1 MDGAIMFLPR
11 EILEQKLQ
19 EFLKEDLGHGDVT
32 TFATIPA
39 GVTVEAEVRT
49 KEAGVIAG
57 LEEAIVL
64 GESLGVQ
71 VKTTVVNGAEVK
83 PKTVLLKIIGDARTL
98 LSMERTLLNLLSRMS
113 GIATTTKQI
122 VEKIRKAGYKTRI
135 ASTRKVA
142 PGLAY
147 FDKKAVVIGS
157 GDAHR
162 SGLDDMVLIKDNHIA
177 IAGGATQAVRKARES
192 TSFSKKIEIE
202 VTNSDDAV
210 KVAEAKVDV
219 IMLDNLQPTQIK
231 DALEKLEK
239 KRLRNHVLVEAS
251 GRINEKNV
259 LEFAA
264 TGVDILSL
272 GEITQNAKA
281 LDMNLKVVKVRKK

>member
-1 MDGAIMFLPR
+1 MFLPK
-11 EILEQKLQ
+11 EILKKKLQ
-19 EFLKEDLGHGDVT
+19 EFLEEDLGHGDVT

-39 GVTVEAEVRT
+39 DVIAEAEVRT

-57 LEEAIVL
+57 LEEAVIL
-64 GESLGVQ
+64 AESLGLRA
-71 VKTTVVNGAEVK
+71 KTMVANGAEVK
-83 PKTVLLKIIGDARTL
+83 PKTVLLKLEGDARTL

-113 GIATTTKQI
+113 GIATTTRQI

-135 ASTRKVA
+135 ACTRKVA

-162 SGLDDMVLIKDNHIA
+162 SCLDDMVLIKDNHITVVGDA
-177 IAGGATQAVRKARES
+177 MQAVRKARES

-202 VTNSDDAV
+202 VTNSNDAV

-219 IMLDNLQPTQIK
+219 IMLDNFQPMQIK

-239 KRLRNHVLVEAS
+239 KKLRDHVLVEAS

-272 GEITQNAKA
+272 GEITQNAKT
-281 LDMNLKVVKVRKK
+281 LDINLKIVGVRKK

>member
-1 MDGAIMFLPR
+1 MFLPK
-11 EILEQKLQ
+11 EILEKKLQ

-39 GVTVEAEVRT
+39 DTTVEAEVRT

-64 GESLGVQ
+64 AESLGLQ
-71 VKTTVVNGAEVK
+71 VETTVANGAEVK
-83 PKTVLLKIIGDARTL
+83 PKTVLLRIVGDARTL
-98 LSMERTLLNLLSRMS
+98 LSAERTLLNLLSRMS
-113 GIATTTKQI
+113 GIATTTRQI
-122 VEKIRKAGYKTRI
+122 VEKVRKAGYKTRI
-135 ASTRKVA
+135 ACTRKVA

-202 VTNSDDAV
+202 VTNTDDAV

-219 IMLDNLQPTQIK
+219 IMLDNFQPTQIK

-239 KRLRNHVLVEAS
+239 KKLRDDVLVEAS

-281 LDMNLKVVKVRKK
+281 LDTNLKVVKVRKK

>member
-1 MDGAIMFLPR
+1 MFLPK
-11 EILEQKLQ
+11 EILAKKLH
-19 EFLKEDLGHGDVT
+19 EFLKEDLGQGDAT

-39 GVTVEAEVRT
+39 DVTVEAEVRT

-57 LEEAIVL
+57 LEEAKVL
-64 GESLGVQ
+64 AESLGLRAETMVD
-71 VKTTVVNGAEVK
+71 NGAEVK
-83 PKTVLLKIIGDARTL
+83 PQTVLLRIVGDARTL

-135 ASTRKVA
+135 ACTRKVA

-162 SGLDDMVLIKDNHIA
+162 SGLDDMVLIKNNHIA

-202 VTNSDDAV
+202 VTNSNDAI
-210 KVAEAKVDV
+210 KVADAKVDV
-219 IMLDNLQPTQIK
+219 IMLDNFQPTQIK
-231 DALEKLEK
+231 DTLERLKKKKL
-239 KRLRNHVLVEAS
+239 RDHVLVEAS

>member
-1 MDGAIMFLPR
+1 MFLPK
-11 EILEQKLQ
+11 EILAKKLQ

-39 GVTVEAEVRT
+39 DVTVEAEVRT
-49 KEAGVIAG
+49 KETGVIAG
-57 LEEAIVL
+57 LEEAVIL
-64 GESLGVQ
+64 AESFGLRAETMVA
-71 VKTTVVNGAEVK
+71 NGAEVK
-83 PKTVLLKIIGDARTL
+83 PKAVLLRIVGDARTL

-113 GIATTTKQI
+113 GIATTTRQI

-135 ASTRKVA
+135 ACTRKVA

-162 SGLDDMVLIKDNHIA
+162 SGLDDMVLIKDNHIT
-177 IAGGATQAVRKARES
+177 IAGGATQAVRKAKES

-202 VTNSDDAV
+202 VTNTDDAV
-210 KVAEAKVDV
+210 KVAEAKVDI
-219 IMLDNLQPTQIK
+219 IMLDNFQPTQIK
-231 DALEKLEK
+231 DTLERLKKKKL
-239 KRLRNHVLVEAS
+239 RDHVLVEAS

-259 LEFAA
+259 EFAA

-272 GEITQNAKA
+272 GEITQNTKT

>member
-1 MDGAIMFLPR
+1 MFLPK
-11 EILEQKLQ
+11 EILAKKLQ

-39 GVTVEAEVRT
+39 DTTVEAEVRT
-49 KEAGVIAG
+49 KETGVIAG
-57 LEEAIVL
+57 LEEAVIL
-64 GESLGVQ
+64 AESFGLRAETMVA
-71 VKTTVVNGAEVK
+71 NGAEVK
-83 PKTVLLKIIGDARTL
+83 PKAVLLRIVGDARTL

-135 ASTRKVA
+135 ACTRKVA

-162 SGLDDMVLIKDNHIA
+162 SGLDDMVLIKDNHIT
-177 IAGGATQAVRKARES
+177 IAGGATQAVRKAKES

-202 VTNSDDAV
+202 VTNTDDAV
-210 KVAEAKVDV
+210 KVAEAKVDI
-219 IMLDNLQPTQIK
+219 IMLDNFQPTQIK
-231 DALEKLEK
+231 DTLERLKKKKL
-239 KRLRNHVLVEAS
+239 RDHVLVEAS

-272 GEITQNAKA
+272 GEITQNTKT

>member
-1 MDGAIMFLPR
+1 MFLPR

>member
-1 MDGAIMFLPR
+1 MFLPK
-11 EILEQKLQ
+11 EILKKKLQ
-19 EFLKEDLGHGDVT
+19 EFLEEDLGQGDLT

-39 GVTVEAEVRT
+39 DVIVEAEVRA

-57 LEEAIVL
+57 LEEVVVL
-64 GESLGVQ
+64 VESFGLQAETMVA
-71 VKTTVVNGAEVK
+71 NGAEVK
-83 PKTVLLKIIGDARTL
+83 PKTVLLKIVGDARTL

-113 GIATTTKQI
+113 GIATTTRRI
-122 VEKIRKAGYKTRI
+122 VEGVKKAGYNTRI
-135 ASTRKVA
+135 ACTRKVA

-147 FDKKAVVIGS
+147 FDKKAVVIGG

-162 SGLDDMVLIKDNHIA
+162 SGLDDMVLIKDNHVTIV
-177 IAGGATQAVRKARES
+177 GDATQAVKKARES

-202 VTNSDDAV
+202 VTNSNDAI
-210 KVAEAKVDV
+210 KVAEAKADV
-219 IMLDNLQPTQIK
+219 IMLDNFQPKQIEK
-231 DALEKLEK
+231 ALEGLKKKKL
-239 KRLRNHVLVEAS
+239 RDLVLVEAS

-272 GEITQNAKA
+272 GEITQNVKA
-281 LDMNLKVVKVRKK
+281 LDMSLKIVKVRKK